1 MTGCLRNAFAGLGV
15 VATLAAAGFGVWHFR
30 ERIDKAYHAIGRD
43 QPAADATNSE
53 VGYYSP
59 KDLET
64 ALAKERSIA
73 GNGGPDHV
81 VLSAAEMASVV
92 RDRLD
97 PGARLV
103 LDSIGVRLRRD
114 TLTLVAVLLT
124 GPFGGDLL
132 GPLRGILNPREPLKL
147 SGVAEIR
154 EPGVISWSIDEFM
167 VSSFPFPQAA
177 VPLLVKHLTG
187 SPDGVILMTVPP
199 SVLDLTVRPAGIT
212 FSRRDN

>member
-15 VATLAAAGFGVWHFR
+15 VVTLGAAGFGVWHFR

-43 QPAADATNSE
+43 QLAGDSTNSE

-73 GNGGPDHV
+73 EKGGPDDV

-97 PGARLV
+97 PGVRLV
-103 LDSIGVRLRRD
+103 LDSIGVRLGRD

-132 GPLRGILNPREPLKL
+132 GPLRGILNPREPLWL
-147 SGVAEIR
+147 SGVAEMR
-154 EPGVISWSIDEFM
+154 EPGVISWSIDEFV
-167 VSSFPFPQAA
+167 VSSFPFPQAS

-187 SPDGVILMTVPP
+187 SPGGVILMTIPP

-212 FSRRDN
+212 FSRRNR